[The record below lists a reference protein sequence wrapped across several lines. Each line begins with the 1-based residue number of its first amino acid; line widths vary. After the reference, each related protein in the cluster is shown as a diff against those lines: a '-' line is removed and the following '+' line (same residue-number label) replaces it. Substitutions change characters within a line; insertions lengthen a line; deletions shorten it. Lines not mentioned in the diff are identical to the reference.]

1 MKKVRLK
8 YKDLNSYLLVI
19 QNFKIQNWFL
29 TERIKSH
36 ISDFKFLWRISSF
49 RIFWFFIRLR
59 ILTDIVF
66 ESLRSSKFLSGIY
79 FRIYCITWNFP
90 SVIRIMIMRCYM
102 LWSSSLRSNMA
113 ACLRRLNI
121 TLLLTLTLT
130 AMTLTLRLS
139 AYWPIL
145 KGIMN
150 EEQKSES
157 QFCLSVN
164 QFKYKLIFL
173 KFMSERI
180 EKLSWIGSAHYHVPI
195 LRNVKWVLL
204 SFLCFKNIVKIP
216 KRLYNVSYTLNLTN
230 FDWI

>member
-1 MKKVRLK
+1 MWLI
-8 YKDLNSYLLVI
+8 S
-19 QNFKIQNWFL
+19 WF
-29 TERIKSH
+29 R
-36 ISDFKFLWRISSF
+36 R
-49 RIFWFFIRLR
+49 FWFFIRLR

-66 ESLRSSKFLSGIY
+66 ESLRSSKFLSGIH

-90 SVIRIMIMRCYM
+90 SVIRIMIMRCNM
-102 LWSSSLRSNMA
+102 LWSSSLRSDMA

-130 AMTLTLRLS
+130 AVTLTLRLS

-157 QFCLSVN
+157 QFVYLLTRLDISWFFLNWCLNGSKN
-164 QFKYKLIFL
+164 FC
-173 KFMSERI
+173 
-180 EKLSWIGSAHYHVPI
+180 WISSAHFHVPI

-204 SFLCFKNIVKIP
+204 SFFMFQKYCQNP
-216 KRLYNVSYTLNLTN
+216 KTLV
-230 FDWI
+230 